1 MNLCRKIRALK
12 GRFATGVCKIVKLFA
27 IFAVHRTYNHLFKF
41 LFYFSMSV
49 KVDLYGKYL
58 YRIKQLCCPRK
69 SCKIIFKNTNF
80 LFHYGNRFRME
91 VPNSFRLTFRL
102 YIFPR
107 GFNLLCYIDWSQVW
121 DLSSKYD
128 SPLWSAL
135 ENMIEKHRAICVNKI
150 LFLFFF

>member
-12 GRFATGVCKIVKLFA
+12 GRFATEVCKIVKLFA
-27 IFAVHRTYNHLFKF
+27 IFAVHTAYNHLFKF

-49 KVDLYGKYL
+49 KIDLYGKYL
-58 YRIKQLCCPRK
+58 YRIKQLRCPRK

-80 LFHYGNRFRME
+80 LFHYGNHFRME

-107 GFNLLCYIDWSQVW
+107 GLIYSAT
-121 DLSSKYD
+121 LSDPKCGIFPVNIIFHFD
-128 SPLWSAL
+128 QLW
-135 ENMIEKHRAICVNKI
+135 KTR
-150 LFLFFF
+150 